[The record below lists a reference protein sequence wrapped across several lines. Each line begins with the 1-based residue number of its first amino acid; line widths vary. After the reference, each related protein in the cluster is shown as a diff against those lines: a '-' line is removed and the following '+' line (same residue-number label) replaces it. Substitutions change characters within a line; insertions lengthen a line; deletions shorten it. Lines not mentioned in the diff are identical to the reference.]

1 MDQTPKPITVIQWA
15 AIGYQAFEHAQMLE
29 TLAAVAWDTRS
40 MSYVYINIHC
50 KLQYINIC
58 TYIADFDVPK
68 GPLYVYVCMYY
79 CIYI

>member
-40 MSYVYINIHC
+40 MSMFI
-50 KLQYINIC
+50 
-58 TYIADFDVPK
+58 
-68 GPLYVYVCMYY
+68 
-79 CIYI
+79 